1 MAGAPELFYV
11 FKLLGT
17 EHNVDSWYPTQAGA
31 DAAAVAG
38 GEDFAANTGAVE
50 VPAGW
55 ETGWLRNPDDGEWRT
70 FGVVD
75 LDETALEVYEAQL
88 THDAYFAWEQ
98 HLAHVA
104 HYFPPADLA
113 KVAAALAY
121 VHRGT
126 RGVFLSTHWTHAE
139 KIAFARE
146 SRKGPSGFTL
156 GLDPDDN
163 AANLLAYIEA
173 NFDSIDTP
181 TDRIVFVDPSTGLRI
196 AANKLVDEAPD
207 IRANMAAETDDLTD
221 YVNAKWT
228 KEIGQSAR

>member
-1 MAGAPELFYV
+1 MAGAPDLFYV

-88 THDAYFAWEQ
+88 THDAYFEWEQ
-98 HLAHVA
+98 HLVHVE
-104 HYFPPADLA
+104 HYFPPVERAI
-113 KVAAALAY
+113 VAAWFAF

-126 RGVFLSTHWTHAE
+126 RGVFLSAHWTHAE
-139 KIAFARE
+139 KVAFAQE

-156 GLDPDDN
+156 GDDPDDN
-163 AANLLAYIEA
+163 AANMLAYIEA
-173 NFDSIDTP
+173 NTIVTP
-181 TDRIVFVDPSTGLRI
+181 EDRIVFVDPSTGLRI